1 MVRSG
6 ILLIRITV
14 KSIEKRERF
23 SYIIIYISVF
33 EHNRGTFYV
42 SDGISFSN
50 LRFENDVEMY
60 GAQATRHCTVNALL
74 FENDVE
80 MYGAQADLLRLRE
93 QMLFENDVEMYGAQ
107 AAISNMLLNCVFEND
122 VEMYGAQARTHTAPP
137 HRHV

>member
-14 KSIEKRERF
+14 KSIEKRER
-23 SYIIIYISVF
+23 SRYTIIQISVF
-33 EHNRGTFYV
+33 EHSRDTFYV

-60 GAQATRHCTVNALL
+60 GAQTYTTPLESGKR

-80 MYGAQADLLRLRE
+80 MYGAQ
-93 QMLFENDVEMYGAQ
+93 
-107 AAISNMLLNCVFEND
+107 
-122 VEMYGAQARTHTAPP
+122 T
-137 HRHV
+137 